1 MTITALEIKQ
11 RTFTKS
17 LRGYDPAEV
26 NAFLSML
33 ANEWE
38 HQVTKIKSLERD
50 VREVNDKLSHY
61 QRIEATLHETLQTAR
76 ENAEQKLEN
85 ARRDAK
91 NKLQKAEI
99 DAEQIIKEARQQKQ
113 HIRQSIIT
121 LLERREEIIRGMGS
135 YLDIAQKSLDSF
147 QKDGQSIYQLPGSDG
162 ASEPLPVSGKKA
174 PSAAESGKTAPGT
187 EDIDDLIEELD

>member
-1 MTITALEIKQ
+1 MTITALDIKQ
-11 RTFTKS
+11 RNFSKS

-26 NAFLSML
+26 NAFLNML

-76 ENAEQKLEN
+76 ENAEQKMEN

-99 DAEQIIKEARQQKQ
+99 EAEQVIKEARMQKQ
-113 HIRQSIIT
+113 HIRQSILK
-121 LLERREEIIRGMGS
+121 LLERREEIIRGMSS
-135 YLDIAQKSLDSF
+135 YLDVAQKSLDSF
-147 QKDGQSIYQLPGSDG
+147 HKDGQGVYQLPRDE
-162 ASEPLPVSGKKA
+162 AETEPLPVDRKKDT
-174 PSAAESGKTAPGT
+174 AAGIAKSAPGT